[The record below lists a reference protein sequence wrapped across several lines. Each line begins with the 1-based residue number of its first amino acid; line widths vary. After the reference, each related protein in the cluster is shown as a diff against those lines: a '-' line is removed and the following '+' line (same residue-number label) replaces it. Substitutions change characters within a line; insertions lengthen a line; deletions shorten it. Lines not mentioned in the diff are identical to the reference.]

1 MEHGGRQS
9 DTNPE
14 SAHTAPHVTDR
25 VLSSLNFTRIKHVLM
40 PVINLNW
47 NTFLFQSSKFL
58 GDSCMHSACSHVII
72 TEAEES

>member
-9 DTNPE
+9 DTHPD

-40 PVINLNW
+40 PDINLNW
-47 NTFLFQSSKFL
+47 KHFSLSIKQVFGQFMYAFRML
-58 GDSCMHSACSHVII
+58 P
-72 TEAEES
+72 